1 MNEDKDIV
9 MPNFMVDTSLKDCV
23 NILSDTRAGK
33 LFKLLFEYAE
43 NQDID
48 QSQLDSAVRLAF
60 NAFKPGVDKGRK
72 KYISVIKRNREN
84 GKKGGR
90 PKKPKTTQN
99 NPKNPVGNLETQNN
113 PKNPVGNL
121 ETQNNPKKQI
131 KINKS
136 KVISKDITLRKV
148 SSAGLPEGQ
157 PAPKPEFSEIRK
169 FYKDYTGFDDAYLCD
184 EFVQKMDKND
194 VDWDEWESKLLAYA
208 IKTGKLN
215 E

>member
-48 QSQLDSAVRLAF
+48 QSQLDSAVRLPF

-113 PKNPVGNL
+113 PK
-121 ETQNNPKKQI
+121 KQI

-157 PAPKPEFSEIRK
+157 PAEETR
-169 FYKDYTGFDDAYLCD
+169 
-184 EFVQKMDKND
+184 VQ
-194 VDWDEWESKLLAYA
+194 
-208 IKTGKLN
+208 
-215 E
+215 

>member
-1 MNEDKDIV
+1 MDEEKDII
-9 MPNFMVDTSLKDCV
+9 MPNFMVDTALKDCV

-48 QSQLDSAVRLAF
+48 QNQLDSAVRLAF
-60 NAFKPGVDKGRK
+60 NAFKPGIDKGRK

-90 PKKPKTTQN
+90 PKKTQN
-99 NPKNPVGNLETQNN
+99 NPKNPMDNS
-113 PKNPVGNL
+113 
-121 ETQNNPKKQI
+121 ETQNNPKKQN

-136 KVISKDITLRKV
+136 KLISKDINLRQEV
-148 SSAGLPEGQ
+148 SSAGLPDRQ
-157 PAPKPEFSEIRK
+157 TAPKPEFCEVRK
-169 FYKDYTGFDDAYLCD
+169 FYKEYTGRDDAYFCD
-184 EFVQKMDKND
+184 EFMMTVENEKPDWEDWQDKII
-194 VDWDEWESKLLAYA
+194 AYA
-208 IKTGKLN
+208 VKAGKLN

>member
-90 PKKPKTTQN
+90 PKKPKI
-99 NPKNPVGNLETQNN
+99 
-113 PKNPVGNL
+113 
-121 ETQNNPKKQI
+121 TQNNPKKQI

-157 PAPKPEFSEIRK
+157 PAPKPEFSKIRN

-184 EFVQKMDKND
+184 EFVQKMDKNG
-194 VDWDEWESKLLAYA
+194 VDWNEWESKLLAYA

>member
-1 MNEDKDIV
+1 MNEEKDIV
-9 MPNFMVDTSLKDCV
+9 MPNFMVDTALKDCV

-60 NAFKPGVDKGRK
+60 NAFKPGIDKGRK

-90 PKKPKTTQN
+90 PKKTQN
-99 NPKNPVGNLETQNN
+99 NPKNPVGNS
-113 PKNPVGNL
+113 
-121 ETQNNPKKQI
+121 ETQNNPKKQN

-136 KVISKDITLRKV
+136 KLISKDINLRQEV
-148 SSAGLPEGQ
+148 SL
-157 PAPKPEFSEIRK
+157 
-169 FYKDYTGFDDAYLCD
+169 
-184 EFVQKMDKND
+184 
-194 VDWDEWESKLLAYA
+194 
-208 IKTGKLN
+208 
-215 E
+215 

>member
-1 MNEDKDIV
+1 MNEEKDIA
-9 MPNFMVDTSLKDCV
+9 MPNFMVDTALKDCV
-23 NILSDTRAGK
+23 NILSDTKAGK

-60 NAFKPGVDKGRK
+60 NAFKPGIDKGRK

-84 GKKGGR
+84 GKKGGA
-90 PKKPKTTQN
+90 PKGNQNAKKQPKTTENNPKQPKTTQN
-99 NPKNPVGNLETQNN
+99 KQN
-113 PKNPVGNL
+113 
-121 ETQNNPKKQI
+121 

-136 KVISKDITLRKV
+136 KLISKDINLRQEV
-148 SSAGLPEGQ
+148 SAAGLPCGQ
-157 PAPKPEFSEIRK
+157 PALKPEFCEIRK
-169 FYKDYTGFDDAYLCD
+169 FYEEYTGCDDAYFCD
-184 EFVQKMDKND
+184 EFMLLMESEKADWENWQDKII
-194 VDWDEWESKLLAYA
+194 AYA

>member
-1 MNEDKDIV
+1 MNEEKDIKDIV
-9 MPNFMVDTSLKDCV
+9 MPNFMVDTALKDCV

-60 NAFKPGVDKGRK
+60 NAFKPGIDKGRK

-90 PKKPKTTQN
+90 PKKTQN
-99 NPKNPVGNLETQNN
+99 NPKNPAGNS
-113 PKNPVGNL
+113 
-121 ETQNNPKKQI
+121 ETQNNPKKQN

-136 KVISKDITLRKV
+136 KLISKDINLRLEV
-148 SSAGLPEGQ
+148 SPSGLPDGQ
-157 PAPKPEFSEIRK
+157 PAPKPEFCEIRK
-169 FYKDYTGFDDAYLCD
+169 FYEEYTGCDDAYFCD
-184 EFVQKMDKND
+184 EFMLLI
-194 VDWDEWESKLLAYA
+194 ESKKAGWENWQDKIIAYA

>member
-60 NAFKPGVDKGRK
+60 NAFKPGIDKGRK

-90 PKKPKTTQN
+90 PKKPKITQN
-99 NPKNPVGNLETQNN
+99 NPKNPVD
-113 PKNPVGNL
+113 NL

-148 SSAGLPEGQ
+148 SPAGLPDGQ

-184 EFVQKMDKND
+184 EFVRKMDENG
-194 VDWDEWESKLLAYA
+194 VEWNEWESKLLAYA

>member
-1 MNEDKDIV
+1 MNEEKDIV
-9 MPNFMVDTSLKDCV
+9 MPNFMVDTALKDCV

-60 NAFKPGVDKGRK
+60 NAFKPGIDKGRK

-90 PKKPKTTQN
+90 PKKTQN
-99 NPKNPVGNLETQNN
+99 NPKNPVGNS
-113 PKNPVGNL
+113 
-121 ETQNNPKKQI
+121 ETQNNPKKQN

-136 KVISKDITLRKV
+136 KLISKDINLRQEV
-148 SSAGLPEGQ
+148 SCAGLPCGQ
-157 PAPKPEFSEIRK
+157 PALKPEFCEIRK
-169 FYKDYTGFDDAYLCD
+169 FYEEYTGCDDAYFCD
-184 EFVQKMDKND
+184 EFMLLMESEKAGWENWQDKII
-194 VDWDEWESKLLAYA
+194 AYA

>member
-1 MNEDKDIV
+1 MNEDKDIT
-9 MPNFMVDTSLKDCV
+9 MPNFMVDTALKDCV

-60 NAFKPGVDKGRK
+60 NAFKPGIDKGRK

-90 PKKPKTTQN
+90 PKKTQN
-99 NPKNPVGNLETQNN
+99 NPKNPMDN
-113 PKNPVGNL
+113 P
-121 ETQNNPKKQI
+121 ETQNNPKKQN

-136 KVISKDITLRKV
+136 KLISKDINLRLEV
-148 SSAGLPEGQ
+148 SSAGLPCGQ
-157 PAPKPEFSEIRK
+157 PAPKPEFCEVLE
-169 FYKDYTGFDDAYLCD
+169 FYKNQSGKDDAYFCD
-184 EFVQKMDKND
+184 EFMLKMESDKC
-194 VDWDEWESKLLAYA
+194 DWGNWQDELIAYA
-208 IKTGKLN
+208 VKAGRLN

>member
-1 MNEDKDIV
+1 MNEDKDIL

-113 PKNPVGNL
+113 PK
-121 ETQNNPKKQI
+121 KQI

-184 EFVQKMDKND
+184 EFVQKMDKNG
-194 VDWDEWESKLLAYA
+194 VDWNEWESKLLAYA

>member
-1 MNEDKDIV
+1 MNEEKNIE
-9 MPNFMVDTSLKDCV
+9 MPNFMVDTALKDCV

-48 QSQLDSAVRLAF
+48 QSQLDSAVKLAF
-60 NAFKPGVDKGRK
+60 NAFKPGIDKGRK
-72 KYISVIKRNREN
+72 KYLSIIERNREN

-90 PKKPKTTQN
+90 PRKTQN
-99 NPKNPVGNLETQNN
+99 NPKNPVD
-113 PKNPVGNL
+113 NL
-121 ETQNNPKKQI
+121 ETQNNPKKQN

-136 KVISKDITLRKV
+136 KLISKDINLRKEV

-157 PAPKPEFSEIRK
+157 PAPKPEFSEVLE
-169 FYKDYTGFDDAYLCD
+169 FYENRSGQNDAYFCD
-184 EFVQKMDKND
+184 EFMLKMEADKCG
-194 VDWDEWESKLLAYA
+194 WENWQEKLIAYA
-208 IKTGKLN
+208 VKVGKLSY